1 MEQCRPIWGAVGKKP
16 SNTKTS
22 GFCLLRFL
30 QMPFHTA
37 VALLDFRRTST
48 SGSGKPGPLFLELPP
63 GRDHLR
69 THFPKRLL
77 AEKKYYETR
86 ILGTWLSFQQPRPR
100 LEGWKLKTYEW
111 RAIAE
116 TIFYMNDKR
125 FIKSC
130 RRIFAIK
137 SNGTWLIHE
146 W

>member
-1 MEQCRPIWGAVGKKP
+1 MEQFRPIWGAVGKKP

-30 QMPFHTA
+30 QMPFHAA

-48 SGSGKPGPLFLELPP
+48 SGSGKPGPQIFSSWNCPQVEIVYALIFQNACSP
-63 GRDHLR
+63 GRNITKHG
-69 THFPKRLL
+69 F
-77 AEKKYYETR
+77 
-86 ILGTWLSFQQPRPR
+86 WLSFQQPRPR
-100 LEGWKLKTYEW
+100 LEGCKLKTYEW
-111 RAIAE
+111 RAIE
-116 TIFYMNDKR
+116 TIFYMNDKS

-130 RRIFAIK
+130 RRIFAMK